1 MPETTKA
8 PLVRLAQQD
17 TTLGNLTANLE
28 RHLVEIE
35 AAVEDGVDV
44 LFFPELS
51 LTGYFLKDQTSEVA
65 IPRDHELLQPL
76 LERSKNISIGLGSS
90 SYPRMGVS
98 TTLMGS
104 SRTESSSTSTARS
117 TW

>member
-35 AAVEDGVDV
+35 AAVE
-44 LFFPELS
+44 LS
-51 LTGYFLKDQTSEVA
+51 L
-65 IPRDHELLQPL
+65 IH
-76 LERSKNISIGLGSS
+76 I
-90 SYPRMGVS
+90 
-98 TTLMGS
+98 
-104 SRTESSSTSTARS
+104 
-117 TW
+117 